1 MSEINITLQ
10 QAVADNILSKIRLV
24 DPGAILA
31 GGAPRDWYLGYTAND
46 LDFYFCSTG
55 MTAGAVKKQLKA
67 VGVENVESSSDF
79 HTTELYSTMEGLVRI
94 WNTEVSGTKVQLIQ
108 LDTPQNR
115 WQVVDRMDVSV
126 CKVWYLNGHINLHSD
141 FKLTLASGVMFLS
154 DKYCWANKHG
164 QKMLERFKGKFVA
177 GTKEQAKT
185 AIVNKALLEI

>member
-141 FKLTLASGVMFLS
+141 FKLSLI
-154 DKYCWANKHG
+154 H
-164 QKMLERFKGKFVA
+164 
-177 GTKEQAKT
+177 
-185 AIVNKALLEI
+185 I

>member
-67 VGVENVESSSDF
+67 VGIENVEASSDF

-185 AIVNKALLEI
+185 AIVNKALLEF